1 MARFFVRLF
10 TLLFLGVLITGCA
23 AVKRYQDERLPRYDV
38 REVAVLA
45 RGRVSPALIR
55 GVDSRVSHAISATI
69 RTQALPRVVLSV
81 KIDKV
86 VKGIGENR
94 DRNEATFSVDVF
106 AVDNGALLGNGMF
119 KAISYSTSAD
129 TAELGLAEEIAARIR
144 SAFDLMTPPL
154 PRARNVMMTRPAA
167 WAATAKAEYEAEQAT
182 TRQTDDTPAMQQVE
196 MPQKAEAVEEVVTKP
211 VVVSGPAVGEDLEG
225 GAVGKI
231 SIKPAAST
239 TTTEEVLPAETTAT
253 GAKPAT
259 P

>member
-1 MARFFVRLF
+1 MARSFVRLF
-10 TLLFLGVLITGCA
+10 IVLLIGFLITGCA

-45 RGRVSPALIR
+45 NGRVSPALIR

-69 RTQALPRVVLSV
+69 RTQPLPRVVLSV
-81 KIDKV
+81 KIDRV
-86 VKGIGENR
+86 VKGVGESR

-106 AVDNGALLGNGMF
+106 AVDNGALLANGMF

-129 TAELGLAEEIAARIR
+129 SAELGLAEEIAARIR

-154 PRARNVMMTRPAA
+154 PRARDVVMTRPAA
-167 WAATAKAEYEAEQAT
+167 WAATAKAEYEAEQAAK
-182 TRQTDDTPAMQQVE
+182 RQSDDTPAMEAVS
-196 MPQKAEAVEEVVTKP
+196 MPEKAEAVEEVVTKP
-211 VVVSGPAVGEDLEG
+211 VIVSGPAVGEDLED

-231 SIKPAAST
+231 SIKPATST
-239 TTTEEVLPAETTAT
+239 TTDVVIPAGTTTT
-253 GAKPAT
+253 GAKPVT